1 MWNADKAFGFIQPIV
16 GGADVFIH
24 KTALSNNKRTPQIN
38 DIITYSTTK
47 DKGGRYCAS
56 DATFLGEKLKDKKSQ
71 INSKFSIYLSC
82 VFLAVSTTA
91 YFIGQFPQK
100 LLFGYFGFSL
110 INFIAYAFDKSKAQ
124 RGAWRIKESTLHFF
138 SLVGGWPGAA
148 IAQQLLRH
156 KSQKREFRFIV
167 WFTVMANISCLIFF
181 YSSSGGEYMK
191 FLY

>member
-1 MWNADKAFGFIQPIV
+1 
-16 GGADVFIH
+16 
-24 KTALSNNKRTPQIN
+24 
-38 DIITYSTTK
+38 
-47 DKGGRYCAS
+47 
-56 DATFLGEKLKDKKSQ
+56 
-71 INSKFSIYLSC
+71 LSC

-156 KSQKREFRFIV
+156 KSQKREFRFIF